1 MRAIVLVGGEGTRL
15 RPLTAT
21 RPKPLLP
28 VAHRSMLERK
38 LEHLADYG
46 VTEAVLSLGYKP
58 DAFLRAFTTGVAGGV
73 TLSYAVEPSP
83 LDTAGAIRFAA
94 EQAGFLDSDETLLAV
109 NGDVLTNIDLGA
121 VIAFHRDRG
130 ARATIALTQVE
141 DPSVFGVV
149 PIDADGAVTAFVEKP
164 PRDEAPTDWINA
176 GMYVLER
183 SVFDLIPAG
192 ERVSIERATFPI
204 LVAEGSLFAVQDD
217 AYWLDAGTPA
227 TLLQANLDAVEQG
240 ATAVDESAMVFDS
253 TVERSVIGAGSVV
266 HGSTLRRSLVMN
278 GVVVEPNC
286 VIEDSIIGDAAVIQS
301 GAILRAH
308 TMVGDGVVVAPG
320 TYEGERLG

>member
-1 MRAIVLVGGEGTRL
+1 MRAVVLVGGEGTRL
-15 RPLTAT
+15 RPLTTT

-38 LEHLADYG
+38 LGHLAEYG

-58 DAFLRAFTTGVAGGV
+58 DAFLKAFGDGFAAGVK
-73 TLSYAVEPSP
+73 LHYAVEPSP

-94 EQAGFLDSDETLLAV
+94 ERAGFLDSDDIIIAV
-109 NGDVLTNIDLGA
+109 NGDTLTSIDVAA
-121 VIAFHRDRG
+121 VIAFHRKRD
-130 ARATIALTQVE
+130 AQATIALTRVE

-149 PIDADGAVTAFVEKP
+149 PIDDEGAVLAFVEKP

-176 GMYVLER
+176 GLYVLER

-192 ERVSIERATFPI
+192 ERISIERSTFPK
-204 LVAEGSLFAVQDD
+204 LVENRSLFAVQDH

-227 TLLQANLDAVEQG
+227 TLLQANLDAVDQG
-240 ATAVDESAMVFDS
+240 ETAIDASAAIIGS
-253 TVERSVIGAGSVV
+253 TVERSVVGARSSLNGA
-266 HGSTLRRSLVMN
+266 TIRRSLIMN
-278 GVVVEPNC
+278 DAVLEAGCVV
-286 VIEDSIIGDAAVIQS
+286 EDSIIGDGATIRT

-308 TMVGDGVVVAPG
+308 TIVGDGVVVHAG
-320 TYEGERLG
+320 IYEGERLS